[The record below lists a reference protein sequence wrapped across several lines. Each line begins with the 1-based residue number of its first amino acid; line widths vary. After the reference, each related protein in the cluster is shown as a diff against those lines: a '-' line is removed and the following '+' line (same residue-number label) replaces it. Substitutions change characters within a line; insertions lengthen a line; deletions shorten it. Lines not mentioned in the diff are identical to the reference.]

1 VSGDAA
7 LAQAVIN
14 ADRSYPMPERLRTLL
29 DFGVLVARDVHAVN
43 PARLDAL
50 RAQGL
55 SDAEILT
62 CIHVAGFFSYY
73 NRLADAT
80 GIDLETFMPPPM
92 AAPAVGPD

>member
-1 VSGDAA
+1 M
-7 LAQAVIN
+7 IN

-43 PARLDAL
+43 PAKLDAL
-50 RAQGL
+50 RARGL
-55 SDAEILT
+55 NDAEILT

-80 GIDLETFMPPPM
+80 GIDLEAFMPPPM
-92 AAPAVGPD
+92 AVPAVGPD

>member
-1 VSGDAA
+1 MSGDAA

-14 ADRSYPMPERLRTLL
+14 GDRSYPMPERLRTLL

-43 PARLDAL
+43 PATLTAL

-80 GIDLETFMPPPM
+80 GIDLEDFMPPAPV
-92 AAPAVGPD
+92 APAVASD

>member
-1 VSGDAA
+1 MSGDAA

-14 ADRSYPMPERLRTLL
+14 ADRSYPMPERLRALL
-29 DFGVLVARDVHAVN
+29 DFGVLVARDVYAVN
-43 PARLDAL
+43 PATLDAL
-50 RAQGL
+50 RSQGL

-80 GIDLETFMPPPM
+80 GIDLELFMPP
-92 AAPAVGPD
+92 APAVRVAGPD